1 MGKCSPALARLSW
14 RPARGAS
21 PPRAG
26 RSQSQVGFLAVTAAT
41 VLWAFD
47 ATAGKSFRAGVAP
60 LELVEART
68 YVTAVGLGLFSYLW
82 HARAGDR
89 TSISENPPRFRH
101 TLVFGLAAGT
111 GRISLTGLAYG
122 LLTAVAVAS
131 FSVLGESSSR
141 AYGAASSMARA
152 FAVSA
157 LAWVIIQAPQGW
169 PRILTDT
176 RHLPDVLLVGIL
188 GTLAPFVLFSW
199 GVARAGSQAASAAT
213 ALEPVFGVVL
223 AGLWLGQSLN
233 LRQLISAAVL
243 IAAVLYLRTQ
253 MPPPDIPP
261 AVQQLPARTAR
272 PATRLGGDE
281 DPDSAQ
287 RTPKATTVAYPKQPV
302 RRPDS
307 QPTQGRFTTRC
318 ARSSASSRGR
328 RDG

>member
-1 MGKCSPALARLSW
+1 MTLQNIAPALVVLWTLLAQHK
-14 RPARGAS
+14 RPS
-21 PPRAG
+21 
-26 RSQSQVGFLAVTAAT
+26 AT
-41 VLWAFD
+41 VPIALAIMIL
-47 ATAGKSFRAGVAP
+47 GVAFVADLP
-60 LELVEART
+60 
-68 YVTAVGLGLFSYLW
+68 
-82 HARAGDR
+82 
-89 TSISENPPRFRH
+89 
-101 TLVFGLAAGT
+101 AAGT

-188 GTLAPFVLFSW
+188 GTLVPFVLFSW

-272 PATRLGGDE
+272 PSTRLGGTE

-307 QPTQGRFTTRC
+307 QPAQGRFTTRC